1 MAPLPGTPGT
11 PAPGRTPDS
20 TASQTAPGAAEP
32 LVRREAS
39 GGVATITLDSPHNRN
54 ALSARLLGELDAA
67 LTWALAERDVRVIVL
82 TATGPVFCS
91 GADLKEQ
98 RSGQAPVTASFPDIM
113 SLIWESPKPVICRL
127 NGTAR
132 AGGLG
137 LVAACDFAVAP
148 DTASFAFTE
157 VRLGVVPA
165 MISVTCLRR
174 LDPRAAA
181 EYFLTGEV
189 FTARRAVEI
198 GLLTR
203 AVPEEDLDTTVA
215 HYTGMLMRGGPE
227 ALAITKRLV
236 REVPLMPVDEGFRTM
251 AELSAER
258 FTSAEGQEGI
268 RAFAEKRPA
277 AWVPAPAPEGSGP
290 ASADAGP
297 AGPDGAR

>member
-1 MAPLPGTPGT
+1 MT
-11 PAPGRTPDS
+11 S
-20 TASQTAPGAAEP
+20 
-32 LVRREAS
+32 LVHRELAD
-39 GGVATITLDSPHNRN
+39 GVATVTLDSPANRN
-54 ALSARLLGELDAA
+54 ALSRRLLAELAEH
-67 LTWALAERDVRVIVL
+67 LRWALAEPGARVIVL
-82 TATGPVFCS
+82 TGTGRVFCS

-98 RSGQAPVTASFPDIM
+98 RGDADAPVTASFPEIM
-113 SLIWESPKPVICRL
+113 TLLWESPKPVICRL

-137 LVAACDFAVAP
+137 LVAACDFAIAP

-165 MISVTCLRR
+165 MISVPVLRR

-189 FTARRAVEI
+189 FDAATAARI

-203 AVPEEDLDTTVA
+203 AVPEDELDATVR
-215 HYTGMLMRGGPE
+215 HYAGMLARGGPE

-236 REVPLMPVDEGFRTM
+236 REVPAVSFEEGLRRM
-251 AELSAER
+251 SELSAER

-268 RAFAEKRPA
+268 AAFMDKRPPK
-277 AWVPAPAPEGSGP
+277 WVP
-290 ASADAGP
+290 
-297 AGPDGAR
+297 

>member
-1 MAPLPGTPGT
+1 MTSLVH
-11 PAPGRTPDS
+11 REL
-20 TASQTAPGAAEP
+20 AE
-32 LVRREAS
+32 
-39 GGVATITLDSPHNRN
+39 GVATVTLDSPANRN
-54 ALSARLLGELDAA
+54 ALSRRLLAELAEH
-67 LTWALAERDVRVIVL
+67 LRWALAEPGARVIVL
-82 TATGPVFCS
+82 TGTGRVFCS

-98 RSGQAPVTASFPDIM
+98 RGDADAPVTASFPEIM
-113 SLIWESPKPVICRL
+113 TLLWESPKPVICRL

-137 LVAACDFAVAP
+137 LVAACDFAIAP

-165 MISVTCLRR
+165 MISVPVLRR

-189 FTARRAVEI
+189 FDAATAARI

-203 AVPEEDLDTTVA
+203 AVPEAELDATVH
-215 HYTGMLMRGGPE
+215 HYAGMLARGGPE

-236 REVPLMPVDEGFRTM
+236 REVPAVSFEEGLRRM
-251 AELSAER
+251 SELSAER

-268 RAFAEKRPA
+268 AAFMDKRPPK
-277 AWVPAPAPEGSGP
+277 WVP
-290 ASADAGP
+290 
-297 AGPDGAR
+297 